1 MITITEEILKSVDEF
16 KSNLQLFD
24 EGKIEDFKSFT
35 SIMGIYKERLTDTY
49 MVRPRIP
56 GGCATLEQLRAISQ
70 IAKKYSEGKIRFTSR
85 QDIQFHSVKIDDLS
99 KVLDELIEAG
109 LTTKAAGGDGVRNVA
124 CSPLSGVAV
133 DEVFDVTP
141 YMKAVANYMM
151 EDPKNLK
158 LPRKYKIAFSNS
170 LEDTVNATITDIGFI
185 AKIINEKRGFEVYGA
200 GGLGGGSR
208 VGIKL
213 EDFID
218 HNDALYYV
226 QAMKQ
231 IFEREGDR
239 ENRHKAR
246 LRFVLQRL
254 GEEKF
259 REMFKSEID
268 KVRGEKDLKLNIDYN
283 QEEYI
288 KEGEAI
294 KEVNIKQWDKKYEN
308 RIINQKQKGL
318 YTVYIH
324 PVSGNMTSDNLDII
338 LNFLTNID
346 YEVSIRLTMTQGFF
360 VRDLKESDAQE
371 LVDLTCEFS
380 SIFNVDN
387 SVVCAGPKICKFGI
401 NNSQGLLKKII
412 ETFKDKPFEV
422 KNALPQLL
430 ISGCPNSCAQPQ
442 KGIIG
447 LIGKKKRTDD
457 GMIPIYS
464 ILLNGKVGPGC
475 ARFAEV
481 YGEVA
486 AKKIPKFF
494 EELACLKV
502 DSRYEDFVGFI
513 ENKEKEIKRLVDK
526 YSTLESI
533 SENPDLYVDF
543 E

>member
-1 MITITEEILKSVDEF
+1 MIKITEEILKSVDEF
-16 KSNLQLFD
+16 KYNLKLYNEGQID
-24 EGKIEDFKSFT
+24 EFKSF
-35 SIMGIYKERLTDTY
+35 SAIMGIYKERLTETY
-49 MVRPRIP
+49 MIRPRIP
-56 GGCATLEQLRAISQ
+56 GGCVTLKQLKAISE
-70 IAKKYSEGKIRFTSR
+70 IAKKYGGNQIRFTTR

-99 KVLDELIEAG
+99 NVLEELIKAE

-133 DEVFDVTP
+133 DEIFDVTP

-185 AKIINEKRGFEVYGA
+185 AKIVDGKRGFEVYGA
-200 GGLGGGSR
+200 GGLGGNPR

-213 EDFID
+213 EDYID

-231 IFEREGDR
+231 VFEREGDR
-239 ENRHKAR
+239 KNRHKAR

-259 REMFKSEID
+259 REMFKIELD
-268 KVRGEKDLKLNIDYN
+268 KVRSEKDLKLNIDYKDEDLEDIKQIN
-283 QEEYI
+283 Q
-288 KEGEAI
+288 
-294 KEVNIKQWDKKYEN
+294 KQWDEKYQN
-308 RIINQKQKGL
+308 RIINQKQEG
-318 YTVYIH
+318 YYSVYIH
-324 PVSGNMTSDNLDII
+324 PISGNMTTDNLDII
-338 LNFLTNID
+338 LDFLTNLD
-346 YEVSIRLTMTQGFF
+346 YKVSLRLTMTQGFF
-360 VRDLKESDAQE
+360 VRDLKENDAQR
-371 LVDLTCEFS
+371 LIDLTCDFS
-380 SIFNVDN
+380 SIFNIDS

-401 NNSQGLLKKII
+401 NKSQGLLNKII
-412 ETFKDKPFEV
+412 ETFKDKSFEI

-447 LIGKKKRTDD
+447 LIGKRKRTED
-457 GMIPIYS
+457 GMIPAYS
-464 ILLNGKVGPGC
+464 ILFNGKAGPGV

-486 AKKIPKFF
+486 AKKIPSFF
-494 EELACLKV
+494 EELAELKV
-502 DSRYEDFVGFI
+502 NSGYEDFVQFV
-513 ENKEKEIKRLVDK
+513 ENKEIEIRELVDK

-533 SENPDLYVDF
+533 SENPDLYSDF

>member
-1 MITITEEILKSVDEF
+1 MITITKEILKSIEEF
-16 KSNLQLFD
+16 KNNLERYN
-24 EGKIEDFKSFT
+24 EGQIKDFKSF
-35 SIMGIYKERLTDTY
+35 SAIMGIYKERLTETY

-56 GGCATLEQLRAISQ
+56 GGCVTLEQLISISE
-70 IAKKYSEGKIRFTSR
+70 IAKKYEDIQIRFTTR
-85 QDIQFHSVKIDDLS
+85 QDIQFHSVNIDNFGDILEDLI
-99 KVLDELIEAG
+99 KAG

-141 YMKAVANYMM
+141 YMEAVANYMM

-185 AKIINEKRGFEVYGA
+185 AKIVDGKRGFEVYGA
-200 GGLGGGSR
+200 GGLGGSPR

-218 HNDALYYV
+218 HKDALYYI

-254 GEEKF
+254 GEEAF
-259 REMFKSEID
+259 REMFKIELN
-268 KVRGEKDLKLNIDYN
+268 KVRTEKDLTLNIDYS
-283 QEEYI
+283 QEQDAVEDT
-288 KEGEAI
+288 KQ
-294 KEVNIKQWDKKYEN
+294 VNIKQWDKKYEN
-308 RIINQKQKGL
+308 RIISQKQEGC
-318 YTVYIH
+318 YTVYVH
-324 PVSGNMTSDNLDII
+324 PMSGNMTIDNLDDII
-338 LNFLTNID
+338 NFLADLDYNI
-346 YEVSIRLTMTQGFF
+346 SIRLTMTQGFF
-360 VRDLKESDAQE
+360 VRDLKESDAKK
-371 LVDLTCEFS
+371 LIDLASDFS
-380 SIFNVDN
+380 SIFNIDN

-412 ETFKDKPFEV
+412 ETFKDKPFDV

-447 LIGKKKRTDD
+447 LIGKRKRSED
-457 GMIPIYS
+457 GLIPAYS
-464 ILLNGKVGPGC
+464 ILFNGKAGPGV
-475 ARFAEV
+475 ARFGEA

-486 AKKIPKFF
+486 AKKIPSFF
-494 EELACLKV
+494 EELAHLKV
-502 DSRYEDFVGFI
+502 NSGYEDFIQFI
-513 ENKEKEIKRLVDK
+513 ENKETEIRILVDK
-526 YSTLESI
+526 YSVLESI
-533 SENPDLYVDF
+533 NENPDLYSDF
-543 E
+543 Q

>member
-1 MITITEEILKSVDEF
+1 MITITKEILKSVEEF
-16 KSNLQLFD
+16 KSNLQLFN

-35 SIMGIYKERLTDTY
+35 SIMGIYKERLTETY

-56 GGCATLEQLRAISQ
+56 GGCATLEQLRTISE

-109 LTTKAAGGDGVRNVA
+109 LTTKAAGGDGIRNVA

-170 LEDTVNATITDIGFI
+170 VEDTVNATITDIGFI
-185 AKIINEKRGFEVYGA
+185 AKMVDGKRGFEVYGA
-200 GGLGGGSR
+200 GGLGGGPR

-213 EDFID
+213 KDFIE

-239 ENRHKAR
+239 TNRHKAR

-254 GEEKF
+254 GEETF
-259 REMFKSEID
+259 REMFKAELN
-268 KVRGEKDLKLNIDYN
+268 KVRAEKNLTLNIEYN
-283 QEEYI
+283 QEQEDI
-288 KEGEAI
+288 EKI
-294 KEVNIKQWDKKYEN
+294 KEVNAKQWDKKYEN
-308 RIINQKQKGL
+308 RIINQKQKGF
-318 YTVYIH
+318 YAVYIH
-324 PVSGNMTSDNLDII
+324 PISGNMTSDNLDII
-338 LNFLTNID
+338 LDFLTNLE

-360 VRDLKESDAQE
+360 VRDLKESDAQK

-380 SIFNVDN
+380 SIYNVDN

-447 LIGKKKRTDD
+447 LIGRRKRTED
-457 GMIPIYS
+457 GMVPTYS
-464 ILLNGKVGPGC
+464 ILFNGKSGPGV
-475 ARFAEV
+475 ARLGEI

-486 AKKIPKFF
+486 AKKIPTFF
-494 EELACLKV
+494 VELAQLKV
-502 DSRYEDFVGFI
+502 NSEYEEFVQFI
-513 ENKEKEIKRLVDK
+513 ENNEREIKELVDK

-533 SENPDLYVDF
+533 NENPELYADF

>member
-1 MITITEEILKSVDEF
+1 MITITEEILKSVEEF
-16 KSNLQLFD
+16 KDNLQLFN

-35 SIMGIYKERLTDTY
+35 SIMGIYKERLTETY

-56 GGCATLEQLRAISQ
+56 GGCTTLEQLKKINE
-70 IAKKYSEGKIRFTSR
+70 IAKKYEGTQIRFTTR
-85 QDIQFHSVKIDDLS
+85 QDIQFHSVKIENLGNILDDLI
-99 KVLDELIEAG
+99 KAG

-133 DEVFDVTP
+133 DEVFDVTQ

-185 AKIINEKRGFEVYGA
+185 AKIVNGKRGFEVYGA
-200 GGLGGGSR
+200 GGLGGGPR

-218 HNDALYYV
+218 HKDALYYI

-239 ENRHKAR
+239 ENRNKAR
-246 LRFVLQRL
+246 LRFVIQRL
-254 GEEKF
+254 GEEAF
-259 REMFKSEID
+259 REMFRIELN
-268 KVRGEKDLKLNIDYN
+268 KVRAEKDLTLNVDYS
-283 QEEYI
+283 QEQDEI
-288 KEGEAI
+288 ENI

-308 RIINQKQKGL
+308 RIINQKQKDC

-324 PVSGNMTSDNLDII
+324 PISGNMIIDNLDII
-338 LNFLTNID
+338 LNFLTNLD
-346 YEVSIRLTMTQGFF
+346 YKVSIRLTMTQGFF
-360 VRDLKESDAQE
+360 VRDLKESDAKE
-371 LVDLTCEFS
+371 LVDLTQEFS
-380 SIFNVDN
+380 SMFNIDN

-401 NNSQGLLKKII
+401 NNSQGLLKRII
-412 ETFKDKPFEV
+412 ENFKDKPFEA
-422 KNALPQLL
+422 KNALPQIL

-447 LIGKKKRTDD
+447 LIGKRKRTED
-457 GMIPIYS
+457 GMIPTYS
-464 ILLNGKVGPGC
+464 ILFNGKAGPDV
-475 ARFAEV
+475 ARFGEV
-481 YGEVA
+481 YGEIA
-486 AKKIPKFF
+486 TKKIPGFF
-494 EELACLKV
+494 EELAQLKV
-502 DSRYEDFVGFI
+502 NSGYEEFARFI
-513 ENKEKEIKRLVDK
+513 ENKETEIRELVNK

-533 SENPDLYVDF
+533 SEKPDLYSDF

>member
-1 MITITEEILKSVDEF
+1 MITITKEILKSVEEF
-16 KSNLQLFD
+16 KNNLQLYN
-24 EGKIEDFKSFT
+24 EGLIEDFKSF
-35 SIMGIYKERLTDTY
+35 SAIMGIYKERLMETY

-56 GGCATLEQLRAISQ
+56 GGRVTLEQLRAINE
-70 IAKKYSEGKIRFTSR
+70 IAKKYEGTQIRFTTR
-85 QDIQFHSVKIDDLS
+85 QDIQFHSVKIDNLGNILED
-99 KVLDELIEAG
+99 LIEAG

-133 DEVFDVTP
+133 DEVFDVTL

-185 AKIINEKRGFEVYGA
+185 AKIVDGKRGFEVYGA
-200 GGLGGGSR
+200 GGLGGDPR

-218 HNDALYYV
+218 HKDPLYYI

-239 ENRHKAR
+239 TNRNKAR

-254 GEEKF
+254 GEEAF
-259 REMFKSEID
+259 REMFRIELE
-268 KVRGEKDLKLNIDYN
+268 KVRAEKDLTLHIDYG
-283 QEEYI
+283 QED
-288 KEGEAI
+288 K
-294 KEVNIKQWDKKYEN
+294 VNTKQINKKQWDKKYEN
-308 RIINQKQKGL
+308 RIINQKQEGY

-324 PVSGNMTSDNLDII
+324 PISGNITVDNLDRI
-338 LNFLTNID
+338 LNFLTNLD

-360 VRDLKESDAQE
+360 VRDLKESDAKK
-371 LVDLTCEFS
+371 LVDLTSEIS
-380 SIFNVDN
+380 SIFNIDN

-422 KNALPQLL
+422 KNALPQVL

-442 KGIIG
+442 KGITG
-447 LIGKKKRTDD
+447 LIGKRKRTED
-457 GMIPIYS
+457 GMIPVYS
-464 ILLNGKVGPGC
+464 VLFNGKAGPNV
-475 ARFAEV
+475 ARFGEV

-486 AKKIPKFF
+486 AKKIPGFF
-494 EELACLKV
+494 EELAQLKV
-502 DSRYEDFVGFI
+502 NSGYENFVQFI
-513 ENKEKEIKRLVDK
+513 ENKETEIRELIDK

-533 SENPDLYVDF
+533 SERPDLYSDF

>member
-1 MITITEEILKSVDEF
+1 MITITEEILKSVEEF
-16 KSNLQLFD
+16 KNNLQLFN
-24 EGKIEDFKSFT
+24 EGKIDDFKSF
-35 SIMGIYKERLTDTY
+35 SGIMGIYKERLTETY

-56 GGCATLEQLRAISQ
+56 GGCATLEQLKAISN
-70 IAKKYSEGKIRFTSR
+70 IAKKYEGTQIRFTTR
-85 QDIQFHSVKIDDLS
+85 QDIQFHSVKIDNLGNILEDLI
-99 KVLDELIEAG
+99 KAG

-141 YMKAVANYMM
+141 YMKAVANHMM

-185 AKIINEKRGFEVYGA
+185 AKIVNGKRGFEVYGA
-200 GGLGGGSR
+200 GGLGGGPR

-218 HNDALYYV
+218 HKDALYYV

-239 ENRHKAR
+239 TNRHKAR

-254 GEEKF
+254 GEEAF
-259 REMFKSEID
+259 REMFRIELE
-268 KVRGEKDLKLNIDYN
+268 KVRAEKDLTLNIDYS
-283 QEEYI
+283 Q
-288 KEGEAI
+288 KEDELENI
-294 KEVNIKQWDKKYEN
+294 KEVNIKQWDKKYKN
-308 RIINQKQKGL
+308 RIINQKQKGY

-324 PVSGNMTSDNLDII
+324 PISGNMTIDNLDII
-338 LNFLTNID
+338 LNFLTNLD
-346 YEVSIRLTMTQGFF
+346 YKVSIRLTMTQGFF
-360 VRDLKESDAQE
+360 VRNLKESNAQK
-371 LVDLTCEFS
+371 LIDLISEFS
-380 SIFNVDN
+380 SIFNIDN

-401 NNSQGLLKKII
+401 NNSQGLLKKMI
-412 ETFKDKPFEV
+412 ETFKYKPFEV

-430 ISGCPNSCAQPQ
+430 ISGCQNSCAQPQ

-447 LIGKKKRTDD
+447 LIGKRKRTED
-457 GMIPIYS
+457 GMIPTYS
-464 ILLNGKVGPGC
+464 ILFNGKAGPGV
-475 ARFAEV
+475 ARFGEA

-486 AKKIPKFF
+486 AKKIPSFF
-494 EELACLKV
+494 KELAYLKV
-502 DSRYEDFVGFI
+502 KSGYEDFVQFI
-513 ENKEKEIKRLVDK
+513 ENKETEIRKLVDK
-526 YSTLESI
+526 YSTFESI
-533 SENPDLYVDF
+533 NERPDLYSDF

>member
-1 MITITEEILKSVDEF
+1 MIKITEEILKSVDEF
-16 KSNLQLFD
+16 KNNLKLYN
-24 EGKIEDFKSFT
+24 EGQIEEFKSF
-35 SIMGIYKERLTDTY
+35 SAIMGIYKERLTETY
-49 MVRPRIP
+49 MIRPRIP
-56 GGCATLEQLRAISQ
+56 GGCVTLKQLKAISE
-70 IAKKYSEGKIRFTSR
+70 IAKKYGGNQIRFTTR

-99 KVLDELIEAG
+99 NVLEELIKAE

-133 DEVFDVTP
+133 DEIFDVTP

-185 AKIINEKRGFEVYGA
+185 AKIIDGKRGFEVYGA
-200 GGLGGGSR
+200 GGLGRNPR

-213 EDFID
+213 EDYID

-231 IFEREGDR
+231 VFEREGDR
-239 ENRHKAR
+239 TNRHKAR

-259 REMFKSEID
+259 REMFKIELD
-268 KVRGEKDLKLNIDYN
+268 KVRSEKDLKLNIDYKD
-283 QEEYI
+283 EDLED
-288 KEGEAI
+288 
-294 KEVNIKQWDKKYEN
+294 IKQ
-308 RIINQKQKGL
+308 INQKQWNEKYKNRIISQKQEG
-318 YTVYIH
+318 YYSVYIH
-324 PVSGNMTSDNLDII
+324 PISGNMTTDNLDII
-338 LNFLTNID
+338 LDFLNNLD
-346 YEVSIRLTMTQGFF
+346 YKVSLRLTMTQGFF
-360 VRDLKESDAQE
+360 VRDLKENDAQR
-371 LVDLTCEFS
+371 LIDLTCDFS
-380 SIFNVDN
+380 SIFNIDS

-401 NNSQGLLKKII
+401 NKSQGLLNKII
-412 ETFKDKPFEV
+412 ETFKDKSFEI

-447 LIGKKKRTDD
+447 FIGKRKRTDD
-457 GMIPIYS
+457 GIIPTYAIMF
-464 ILLNGKVGPGC
+464 NGKVGPNI
-475 ARFAEV
+475 ARVGQV
-481 YGEVA
+481 YGEIP
-486 AKKIPKFF
+486 AKKIPNFL
-494 EELACLKV
+494 EELAQLKV
-502 DSRYEDFVGFI
+502 NCGYEDFVQFLGNREI
-513 ENKEKEIKRLVDK
+513 EIRELVDK

-533 SENPDLYVDF
+533 SENSDLYSDF

>member
-1 MITITEEILKSVDEF
+1 MITITKEILKSVEEF
-16 KSNLQLFD
+16 KNNLQLFN

-35 SIMGIYKERLTDTY
+35 SIMGIYKERLTETY

-56 GGCATLEQLRAISQ
+56 GGCTTLEQLKEINE
-70 IAKKYSEGKIRFTSR
+70 IAKKYEGTQIRFTTR
-85 QDIQFHSVKIDDLS
+85 QDIQFHSVKLENLGNILDDLI
-99 KVLDELIEAG
+99 KAG

-124 CSPLSGVAV
+124 CSPLSGVSV

-170 LEDTVNATITDIGFI
+170 SEDTVNATITDIGFI
-185 AKIINEKRGFEVYGA
+185 AKIVNGKRGFEVYGA
-200 GGLGGGSR
+200 GGLGGGPR

-218 HNDALYYV
+218 YKDPLYYI

-254 GEEKF
+254 GEEAF
-259 REMFKSEID
+259 REMFKAELD
-268 KVRGEKDLKLNIDYN
+268 KVRTEKNLTLNIDYN
-283 QEEYI
+283 QEQEDI
-288 KEGEAI
+288 AKI
-294 KEVNIKQWDKKYEN
+294 KEVNSKQWDKKYEN
-308 RIINQKQKGL
+308 RIINQKQEGC

-324 PVSGNMTSDNLDII
+324 PVSGNMTTDKMDII
-338 LNFLTNID
+338 LNFLANLD
-346 YEVSIRLTMTQGFF
+346 YKVSIRLTMTQGFY
-360 VRDLKESDAQE
+360 VRDLKESDAQK

-380 SIFNVDN
+380 SIFNVEN

-401 NNSQGLLKKII
+401 NNSQGLLNKII
-412 ETFKDKPFEV
+412 ETFKNESFEV

-447 LIGKKKRTDD
+447 LMGKRKRTED
-457 GMIPIYS
+457 GMIPAYS
-464 ILLNGKVGPGC
+464 ILFNGKAGPGV
-475 ARFAEV
+475 ARFGEI

-486 AKKIPKFF
+486 AKKIPSFF
-494 EELACLKV
+494 LELAQLKV
-502 DSRYEDFVGFI
+502 NSEYEDFLQFI
-513 ENKEKEIKRLVDK
+513 ENKETEIRALVNK
-526 YSTLESI
+526 YSTLDSI
-533 SENPDLYVDF
+533 NENPDLYSDF

>member
-1 MITITEEILKSVDEF
+1 MITITKEILKSVEEF
-16 KSNLQLFD
+16 KSNLQLFY

-35 SIMGIYKERLTDTY
+35 SIMGIYKERLTETY

-56 GGCATLEQLRAISQ
+56 GGCATLEQLRTISE
-70 IAKKYSEGKIRFTSR
+70 IAKKYGEGKIRFTSR

-170 LEDTVNATITDIGFI
+170 SEDTVNATITDIGFI
-185 AKIINEKRGFEVYGA
+185 AKIVNGKRGFEVYGA
-200 GGLGGGSR
+200 GGLGGGPR

-218 HNDALYYV
+218 HKDALYYI

-254 GEEKF
+254 GEEAF
-259 REMFKSEID
+259 REMFIAELA
-268 KVRGEKDLKLNIDYN
+268 KVRTEKNLTLNIDYN
-283 QEEYI
+283 QEQEDI
-288 KEGEAI
+288 VKI
-294 KEVNIKQWDKKYEN
+294 KEVNAKQWDKKYEN
-308 RIINQKQKGL
+308 RIINQKQEGY

-324 PVSGNMTSDNLDII
+324 PVSGNITTDNMDII
-338 LNFLTNID
+338 LNFLANLE
-346 YEVSIRLTMTQGFF
+346 YKVSIRLTMTQGFY
-360 VRDLKESDAQE
+360 VRDLKESDAQK
-371 LVDLTCEFS
+371 LIDLTSDFS
-380 SIFNVDN
+380 SIFNIDS

-401 NNSQGLLKKII
+401 NNSQGLLQKII
-412 ETFKDKPFEV
+412 EAFKDKPFEV

-447 LIGKKKRTDD
+447 LIGKRKRTED
-457 GMIPIYS
+457 GMIPAYS
-464 ILLNGKVGPGC
+464 ILFNGKAGPDV
-475 ARFAEV
+475 ARFGEV

-486 AKKIPKFF
+486 AKKIPTFF
-494 EELACLKV
+494 EELAQLKV
-502 DSRYEDFVGFI
+502 NSGYEDFVQFI
-513 ENKEKEIKRLVDK
+513 ENKETEIRELVDK
-526 YSTLESI
+526 YSTLEGI
-533 SENPDLYVDF
+533 SERPDLYFDF

>member
-1 MITITEEILKSVDEF
+1 MITITEEIFKSVEEF
-16 KSNLQLFD
+16 KNNLKLYN
-24 EGKIEDFKSFT
+24 EGQIEDFKSFT
-35 SIMGIYKERLTDTY
+35 SIMGIYKERLTETY

-56 GGCATLEQLRAISQ
+56 GGCATLEQLKAISE
-70 IAKKYSEGKIRFTSR
+70 IAKKYEGTQIRFTTR
-85 QDIQFHSVKIDDLS
+85 QDIQFHSVKIENLGNILDDLI
-99 KVLDELIEAG
+99 KAG

-133 DEVFDVTP
+133 GEVFDVTP

-158 LPRKYKIAFSNS
+158 FPRKYKIAFSNS
-170 LEDTVNATITDIGFI
+170 VEDTVNATITDIGFI
-185 AKIINEKRGFEVYGA
+185 AKIVDGKRGFEVYGA
-200 GGLGGGSR
+200 GGLGGGPR

-254 GEEKF
+254 GEEAF
-259 REMFKSEID
+259 REMFRVELD
-268 KVRGEKDLKLNIDYN
+268 KVRAEKDLTLNIDYS
-283 QEEYI
+283 QEDAEN
-288 KEGEAI
+288 I
-294 KEVNIKQWDKKYEN
+294 KEVNTKEWDKKYEN
-308 RIINQKQKGL
+308 RIINQKQEGY

-324 PVSGNMTSDNLDII
+324 PIGGNITTNNLDCI
-338 LNFLTNID
+338 LNFLTNLD
-346 YEVSIRLTMTQGFF
+346 YKVSIRLTMTQGFF
-360 VRDLKESDAQE
+360 VRDLKENDAKK
-371 LVDLTCEFS
+371 LVDLTHEIS
-380 SIFNVDN
+380 SIFNIDN

-401 NNSQGLLKKII
+401 NNSQGLFNKLV
-412 ETFKDKPFEV
+412 ETFKDESFEI

-447 LIGKKKRTDD
+447 LIGKRKRTED
-457 GMIPIYS
+457 GMIPTYS
-464 ILLNGKVGPGC
+464 ILFNGKAGSGV
-475 ARFAEV
+475 ARFGEV

-486 AKKIPKFF
+486 AKKIPGLFR
-494 EELACLKV
+494 ELAQLKV
-502 DSRYEDFVGFI
+502 NSGYENCVQFI
-513 ENKEKEIKRLVDK
+513 ENKEKEIKELVNK
-526 YSTLESI
+526 YATFESI
-533 SENPDLYVDF
+533 SERPDLYSDF